1 MKKTENFNKDATST
15 RNADA
20 DFYWPDVVI
29 GADIDAVEFAH
40 KNNFHL
46 LKNRVPYHHSYEGI
60 EEPWASM
67 CYDLYARGMCPFVD
81 KISKIRVDQNDKTIK
96 VITGHNTFEIC
107 YDNLHVFDSEN
118 VGGVENNKE
127 LVHYRV
133 VDWFDCKGLYDLSCK
148 QIISDDDFV
157 NKVMFFK
164 SRRIDGNQRY
174 LDLLCESFLTDSQL
188 KSFEYSD
195 TMVRFKVRDMLKKH
209 LNKEIAMSLWKREIY
224 PVYKCLQKNT

>member
-1 MKKTENFNKDATST
+1 MKKTENFNKGATST
-15 RNADA
+15 RNVDA

-157 NKVMFFK
+157 NKVTFFK

>member
-81 KISKIRVDQNDKTIK
+81 KISKIRVDQDDKTIK
-96 VITGHNTFEIC
+96 VVTGHNTFEIC

-209 LNKEIAMSLWKREIY
+209 LNKEIAMSLWKRDIY

>member
-1 MKKTENFNKDATST
+1 MKETENCSKNVTNT
-15 RNADA
+15 RSVDV

-60 EEPWASM
+60 EDPWASM

-81 KISKIRVDQNDKTIK
+81 KVSKIRVERADKTIK
-96 VITGHNTFEIC
+96 VVTAHNSFVIR

-133 VDWFDCKGLYDLSCK
+133 IDWFDCKGLYDLSCK

-157 NKVMFFK
+157 SRIKFFK

-209 LNKEIAMSLWKREIY
+209 LNKKVAMSLWKRDIY
-224 PVYKCLQKNT
+224 PVYRCLQKNI

>member
-1 MKKTENFNKDATST
+1 LKKTENFNKDATST

-29 GADIDAVEFAH
+29 GADIDAVEFAY

-118 VGGVENNKE
+118 VGGVENHKE

-157 NKVMFFK
+157 NRVMFFK

>member
-1 MKKTENFNKDATST
+1 
-15 RNADA
+15 
-20 DFYWPDVVI
+20 
-29 GADIDAVEFAH
+29 
-40 KNNFHL
+40 

-81 KISKIRVDQNDKTIK
+81 KISKIRVDQDDKTIK
-96 VITGHNTFEIC
+96 VVTGHNTFEIR

-118 VGGVENNKE
+118 VGGVKNNKE

-133 VDWFDCKGLYDLSCK
+133 IDWFDCKGLYDLSCK

-157 NKVMFFK
+157 NRIKFFK
-164 SRRIDGNQRY
+164 SKRIDGNQRY

-195 TMVRFKVRDMLKKH
+195 TMARFKIRDMLKKH
-209 LNKEIAMSLWKREIY
+209 LNKEIVMSLWKRDIY
-224 PVYKCLQKNT
+224 PVYECLQKNT

>member
-29 GADIDAVEFAH
+29 GADIDAVEFAY

>member
-1 MKKTENFNKDATST
+1 M
-15 RNADA
+15 DA

-96 VITGHNTFEIC
+96 VITGHNTFKIC

-209 LNKEIAMSLWKREIY
+209 LNKEIAMSLWKRDIY

>member
-1 MKKTENFNKDATST
+1 LKKTENFNKDATST

-29 GADIDAVEFAH
+29 GADIDAVEFAY

-209 LNKEIAMSLWKREIY
+209 LNKEIAMSLWKRDIY

>member
-29 GADIDAVEFAH
+29 GADIDAVEFAY

-157 NKVMFFK
+157 NRVMFFK

>member
-29 GADIDAVEFAH
+29 GADIDAVEFAY

-209 LNKEIAMSLWKREIY
+209 LNKEIAMSLWKRDIY